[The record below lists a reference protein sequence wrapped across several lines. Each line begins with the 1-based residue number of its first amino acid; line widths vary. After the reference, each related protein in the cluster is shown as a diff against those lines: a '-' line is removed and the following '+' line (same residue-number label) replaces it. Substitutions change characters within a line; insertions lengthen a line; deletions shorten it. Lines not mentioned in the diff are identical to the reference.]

1 SMVCV
6 CYTFLCITCSVRVHC
21 TVCALHVV
29 CMCVTLCVCLLHTL
43 YVCYSVFHALC
54 LCTCV
59 GVTLYYTLCVCT
71 HVGVI
76 VCYMLCAHVWVLDS
90 VCYIHCV
97 CARVC
102 VLHSMSY
109 VLCACTGLGVTL
121 CDKCFLCAH
130 AWLLHSV
137 LHAVCVGYTV
147 HTCGYYTPCVT
158 RCGCAHVWVL
168 HSVCYTVCMCA
179 SVWVEAP
186 RRPGAARGTRWR
198 GEEPGKRPAPQAGTH
213 PRGPVSPAQGIVG
226 GVVSPTQGIVG
237 GAVPLAAPQPWGWV
251 GWCRAQFS
259 HRPLCLLGPWW
270 GRATNPAGEGG
281 GRACMGTA
289 RDVGGIRIEIW
300 GV

>member
-1 SMVCV
+1 CSMVCV
-6 CYTFLCITCSVRVHC
+6 CYTFCIH
-21 TVCALHVV
+21 VC
-29 CMCVTLCVCLLHTL
+29 
-43 YVCYSVFHALC
+43 VFHALC

-59 GVTLYYTLCVCT
+59 
-71 HVGVI
+71 
-76 VCYMLCAHVWVLDS
+76 DS

-179 SVWVEAP
+179 SVWVLHSVCYMLWGCYTRSVAACTHRAINPLWVLGGGKLVSYTDPPPGCTPGQGRSEAP
-186 RRPGAARGTRWR
+186 RRPGAAGRVRGTL
-198 GEEPGKRPAPQAGTH
+198 G
-213 PRGPVSPAQGIVG
+213 S
-226 GVVSPTQGIVG
+226 GVV
-237 GAVPLAAPQPWGWV
+237 AFPLAAPQPWGWV